1 MHASE
6 RGRNTKL
13 DDERVRTTM
22 KTRDIDERE
31 DDMDMDDDAAMECVW
46 EMLQTNAV
54 YLHRGDTGWGGG
66 GGTGGQQ
73 TIA

>member
-1 MHASE
+1 
-6 RGRNTKL
+6 
-13 DDERVRTTM
+13 M

>member
-31 DDMDMDDDAAMECVW
+31 DDMCMDDMDAAMECVW
-46 EMLQTNAV
+46 EMFQQN
-54 YLHRGDTGWGGG
+54 
-66 GGTGGQQ
+66 GQKGNN
-73 TIA
+73 